1 MVQVELL
8 RNIVLVA
15 CGLIVGV
22 RIVSTEDGSVF
33 CPELVGSSGPA
44 TTASTVTSVTRNEL
58 LLGKRV
64 KGTILDSVVNL
75 SGRSRHESPAGTAG
89 FLIFDGVDNTPISPV
104 NLGSIR
110 GEGLNESFARV
121 HFVLATRG
129 VVKRTVGVDTVRVNF
144 LALSSRRN
152 TLRRV

>member
-22 RIVSTEDGSVF
+22 RIVSIEDGSVF

-44 TTASTVTSVTRNEL
+44 TIASTVTSVTRNEL

-64 KGTILDSVVNL
+64 QGTILDSVVNL
-75 SGRSRHESPAGTAG
+75 SGSSRHESPAGTAG

-110 GEGLNESFARV
+110 GEGLNESIARV
-121 HFVLATRG
+121 HFVYATRG
-129 VVKRTVGVDTVRVNF
+129 VVKRTVGVGTVRVNIG
-144 LALSSRRN
+144 AS
-152 TLRRV
+152 TLRSKILSRV